1 MDDLLEQVLAC
12 FREEVS
18 GVEFRR
24 GSASGWG
31 TRLLTVPVV
40 SGEVLSQRQEGDSRE
55 TVLQFSLFSVEREQ
69 GEELLS
75 TLWSLLAEHFPGCTC
90 LERGDGAV
98 DSWTGLPLLAFRA
111 VFGGPED
118 GQGVPLLLGGKA
130 CRAAAVKAQTVHT
143 GEPLVAVGEET
154 PFAWRNTG
162 AAYQV
167 ELQGM
172 STQGLER
179 LASFSAEIGDR
190 VYTGCRWRQLEQP
203 WGKAVFTAQNCEE
216 QGE

>member
-1 MDDLLEQVLAC
+1 MDYLLEQVLAC

-75 TLWSLLAEHFPGCTC
+75 TLWSLLAEHFPGCAC

-130 CRAAAVKAQTVHT
+130 
-143 GEPLVAVGEET
+143 
-154 PFAWRNTG
+154 
-162 AAYQV
+162 
-167 ELQGM
+167 
-172 STQGLER
+172 
-179 LASFSAEIGDR
+179 
-190 VYTGCRWRQLEQP
+190 
-203 WGKAVFTAQNCEE
+203 
-216 QGE
+216 